1 MGVEP
6 TNGGF
11 ADPFEM
17 LSSLFSRAIPSV
29 LYGQISPSRIVL
41 LAALLAGFED
51 PNGGLVSQKLWLQLG
66 LSLT

>member
-1 MGVEP
+1 
-6 TNGGF
+6 
-11 ADPFEM
+11 
-17 LSSLFSRAIPSV
+17 